1 LDRPPPMKKD
11 DILWILPI
19 DHGLLAWLRK
29 AVNSGFM
36 WLKFKNVKII

>member
-1 LDRPPPMKKD
+1 MKTPNEL
-11 DILWILPI
+11 INQALCLPI

-36 WLKFKNVKII
+36 CLKFKNVKII